1 MSIVQFTN
9 SLPSFIDRFFDGN
22 LMNWTNNHMESTVP
36 SVNVKE
42 TKDGFVVEVAAPGF
56 EKGDFNIELDHDV
69 LSISS
74 EKKMENES
82 KEDGQYTRR
91 EYSYQSFK
99 RSFSLP
105 ESANGEKIE
114 ASYKNG
120 ILSVNIPKKEEA
132 KPQPKKV
139 IDIQ

>member
-1 MSIVQFTN
+1 MSLVRFTN
-9 SLPSFIDRFFDGN
+9 NLPSFIDRFFDGN
-22 LMNWTNNHMESTVP
+22 VINWSSMETTIP

-42 TKDGFVVEVAAPGF
+42 TKDAFTLEVAAPGF

-74 EKKMENES
+74 EKKVENEE
-82 KEDGQYTRR
+82 KEEGRYTRR
-91 EYSYQSFK
+91 EYSYQSFS

-114 ASYKNG
+114 ASYKDG
-120 ILSVNIPKKEEA
+120 ILSINIPKKEEA
-132 KPQPKKV
+132 KPQPKKM
-139 IDIQ
+139 IEIK

>member
-1 MSIVQFTN
+1 MSVVRFTN
-9 SLPSFIDRFFDGN
+9 SLPSFMDRFFDGN
-22 LMNWTNNHMESTVP
+22 LMNNWSNMESTVP

-42 TKDGFVVEVAAPGF
+42 TKDGFAVEVAAPGF
-56 EKGDFNIELDHDV
+56 EKEDFNIELEHDV

-74 EKKMENES
+74 EKKMENEN
-82 KEDGQYTRR
+82 KEEGHYTRR
-91 EYSYQSFK
+91 EYSYQSFR

-105 ESANGEKIE
+105 ESADGEKIE

-132 KPQPKKV
+132 KPQPKKT
-139 IDIQ
+139 IEIQ